1 MATNQQQVE
10 QAIKE
15 IRATKRKVNGG
26 VNKNLV
32 FMILKRY
39 KAANWWNT
47 YEDNEFSKAISNA
60 AWDFIESDGK

>member
-10 QAIKE
+10 QAIEE
-15 IRATKRKVNGG
+15 IYATKRRVSGG

-39 KAANWWNT
+39 KAANWWVT
-47 YEDNEFSKAISNA
+47 YEDNEFSKTISNA
-60 AWDFIESDGK
+60 AWDFIKSDGK